1 MSSQTQKRKH
11 KTLTIKEKCDILDRL
26 NRNETFSSL
35 ASEYGVGR
43 STIYDIKKNHEKI
56 KKFVSTTDCGPG
68 KRQTLKKAE
77 HPEVEEALYMWFL
90 QERNRHAPIS
100 GPMLAM
106 KAKFF
111 YKEITKKD
119 DFVASKGWL
128 ERFKSRHGI
137 RLMTITGEKL
147 SNDATCIEPFKLRFL
162 QKVNDLNLDPS
173 QVYNADES
181 GLFWRVM
188 PNKTFVSCNEKDVPG
203 RKVSKERVT
212 ILPCANAAGTHA
224 LKMVVIGK
232 SNKPR
237 AFKNIDLPVHYYG
250 QKSAW
255 MTKDLFKKW
264 FNECFV
270 PEVRKWLKDHNFP
283 QKALLLLDNAP
294 GHPSEEELTTE
305 DKCITAMFLPPNC
318 TALIQPMDQ
327 NIIQFVKQ
335 DYKKNLLLRAVSKD
349 QPIEKTLKEFNM
361 KDLVFALSQSW
372 SALPS
377 STIKSSWKKLWP
389 DIITTPSND
398 PQISVTSEV
407 IEQVATETQISPEDL
422 EVWCRGMD
430 KEENVFLEMS
440 DEDII
445 KEVSNNTT
453 NDQEDNDD
461 VIATAPQVTDQDAVN
476 AFELGLQWAEENG
489 TSYNELLLLRRLRDK
504 ALISRYNNLKQKKI
518 DEYFKAS

>member
-43 STIYDIKKNHEKI
+43 STIYDVKKKHEKI

-264 FNECFV
+264 FDECFV
-270 PEVRKWLKDHNFP
+270 PESVVECVTVINYYIVL
-283 QKALLLLDNAP
+283 
-294 GHPSEEELTTE
+294 E
-305 DKCITAMFLPPNC
+305 
-318 TALIQPMDQ
+318 
-327 NIIQFVKQ
+327 
-335 DYKKNLLLRAVSKD
+335 
-349 QPIEKTLKEFNM
+349 
-361 KDLVFALSQSW
+361 
-372 SALPS
+372 
-377 STIKSSWKKLWP
+377 KLWP

-430 KEENVFLEMS
+430 KEENVCLEMS

-504 ALISRYNNLKQKKI
+504 ALISRYNNLKQKKLMNI
-518 DEYFKAS
+518 SLHDFD

>member
-1 MSSQTQKRKH
+1 
-11 KTLTIKEKCDILDRL
+11 
-26 NRNETFSSL
+26 
-35 ASEYGVGR
+35 
-43 STIYDIKKNHEKI
+43 
-56 KKFVSTTDCGPG
+56 
-68 KRQTLKKAE
+68 
-77 HPEVEEALYMWFL
+77 
-90 QERNRHAPIS
+90 
-100 GPMLAM
+100 
-106 KAKFF
+106 
-111 YKEITKKD
+111 
-119 DFVASKGWL
+119 
-128 ERFKSRHGI
+128 
-137 RLMTITGEKL
+137 
-147 SNDATCIEPFKLRFL
+147 
-162 QKVNDLNLDPS
+162 
-173 QVYNADES
+173 
-181 GLFWRVM
+181 M

-264 FNECFV
+264 FDECFV

-327 NIIQFVKQ
+327 NIIH
-335 DYKKNLLLRAVSKD
+335 
-349 QPIEKTLKEFNM
+349 
-361 KDLVFALSQSW
+361 QSW

-407 IEQVATETQISPEDL
+407 IEQVSTETQISPEDL
-422 EVWCRGMD
+422 EVWYRGMD

-440 DEDII
+440 DKDII

-518 DEYFKAS
+518 DEYVFQSFII

>member
-1 MSSQTQKRKH
+1 
-11 KTLTIKEKCDILDRL
+11 
-26 NRNETFSSL
+26 
-35 ASEYGVGR
+35 
-43 STIYDIKKNHEKI
+43 
-56 KKFVSTTDCGPG
+56 
-68 KRQTLKKAE
+68 
-77 HPEVEEALYMWFL
+77 
-90 QERNRHAPIS
+90 
-100 GPMLAM
+100 
-106 KAKFF
+106 
-111 YKEITKKD
+111 
-119 DFVASKGWL
+119 
-128 ERFKSRHGI
+128 
-137 RLMTITGEKL
+137 
-147 SNDATCIEPFKLRFL
+147 
-162 QKVNDLNLDPS
+162 
-173 QVYNADES
+173 
-181 GLFWRVM
+181 M

-264 FNECFV
+264 FDECFV

-294 GHPSEEELTTE
+294 GHPSEKELTTE

-335 DYKKNLLLRAVSKD
+335 DYKKKLLLRAVSKD

-377 STIKSSWKKLWP
+377 STIISSWKKLWP

-430 KEENVFLEMS
+430 KEENVCLEMS

-518 DEYFKAS
+518 DEYFTT

>member
-43 STIYDIKKNHEKI
+43 STIYDVKKKHEKI

-264 FNECFV
+264 FDECFV

-294 GHPSEEELTTE
+294 GHPSEKELTTE

-335 DYKKNLLLRAVSKD
+335 DYKKTTFESRIKRPTNR
-349 QPIEKTLKEFNM
+349 KTLKEFNM
-361 KDLVFALSQSW
+361 KDLVLLLVSH
-372 SALPS
+372 
-377 STIKSSWKKLWP
+377 
-389 DIITTPSND
+389 IITTPSND

-430 KEENVFLEMS
+430 KEENVCLEMS

-518 DEYFKAS
+518 DEYFTT